1 MTPAEIGRIVRAARR
16 AQGLRQD
23 QLAGAA
29 GVGIRFLSELERGK
43 PTVRLEKVIAVLDA
57 LGCTLRVKNPWGEAE
72 SGETASG
79 EEASGEAAAQRT
91 VGLAGGQP
99 RRAWSSE

>member
-29 GVGIRFLSELERGK
+29 GVGVRFLSELERGK
-43 PTVRLEKVIAVLDA
+43 KTVRLEKVIAVLDT
-57 LGCTLRVKNPWGEAE
+57 LGCTLRVEMPPGGPGACEGVAAP
-72 SGETASG
+72 SAD
-79 EEASGEAAAQRT
+79 AAA
-91 VGLAGGQP
+91 AGP
-99 RRAWSSE
+99 RANWSYE

>member
-29 GVGIRFLSELERGK
+29 GVGVRFLSELERGK
-43 PTVRLEKVIAVLDA
+43 PTVRLEKMIAVLDT
-57 LGCTLRVKNPWGEAE
+57 LGCSLRVEMPPGEAPPP
-72 SGETASG
+72 
-79 EEASGEAAAQRT
+79 EEA
-91 VGLAGGQP
+91 GG
-99 RRAWSSE
+99 RRAVPRGGDPRPGWSSE

>member
-43 PTVRLEKVIAVLDA
+43 PTVRLEKMLAVLDT
-57 LGCTLRVKNPWGEAE
+57 LGCTLRVEMPRGEAE
-72 SGETASG
+72 
-79 EEASGEAAAQRT
+79 
-91 VGLAGGQP
+91 LAGAMPGKEAGQRGATPTSGRP
-99 RRAWSSE
+99 RSAWSSE

>member
-29 GVGIRFLSELERGK
+29 GVGVRFLSELERGK
-43 PTVRLEKVIAVLDA
+43 TTVRLEKVIAVLDA
-57 LGCTLRVKNPWGEAE
+57 LGCTLRVEMPPSEAE
-72 SGETASG
+72 ACEGVDAPPVG
-79 EEASGEAAAQRT
+79 AAATEPPTR
-91 VGLAGGQP
+91 
-99 RRAWSSE
+99 WSYE

>member
-29 GVGIRFLSELERGK
+29 GVGVRFLSELERGK
-43 PTVRLEKVIAVLDA
+43 PTVRLEKMLAVLDT
-57 LGCTLRVKNPWGEAE
+57 LGCTLRIEVPP
-72 SGETASG
+72 GETAPD
-79 EEASGEAAAQRT
+79 EEATARPDAPSVRSPTPG
-91 VGLAGGQP
+91 
-99 RRAWSSE
+99 WSSE